1 MPSSCENMIN
11 MYTVLGFDSLD
22 KIPLA
27 IGVFVAS
34 RVAKTAE
41 MLLRRALMEFT
52 WPAHLVLES

>member
-1 MPSSCENMIN
+1 MIN
-11 MYTVLGFDSLD
+11 MYTVLGFESLD

-52 WPAHLVLES
+52 WQAHLVLES